1 MKKLLPKKFILIEG
15 IDGGGKTTFVN
26 FLEKE
31 IKNNFT
37 YSSKRTLSI
46 VGQPFYSLEKNNSL
60 SNMIEEGKIS
70 GNMKNDIRKLQLNR
84 QKHEKFLSTNYS
96 GLKICVRGVLTDI
109 ATLYA
114 KYGILSNSSV
124 GQGVKIDLL
133 IIIDTP
139 INKALQR
146 IKKRDFIQ
154 WREKYTHLLKF
165 KKVYLNLFFIKKQLN
180 VQNIIIIKNKN
191 SLEYLRIEAKKIV
204 RDYIH

>member
-70 GNMKNDIRKLQLNR
+70 GNMKNDIRKLQLR
-84 QKHEKFLSTNYS
+84 
-96 GLKICVRGVLTDI
+96 
-109 ATLYA
+109 
-114 KYGILSNSSV
+114 
-124 GQGVKIDLL
+124 
-133 IIIDTP
+133 
-139 INKALQR
+139 
-146 IKKRDFIQ
+146 
-154 WREKYTHLLKF
+154 
-165 KKVYLNLFFIKKQLN
+165 
-180 VQNIIIIKNKN
+180 
-191 SLEYLRIEAKKIV
+191 
-204 RDYIH
+204 